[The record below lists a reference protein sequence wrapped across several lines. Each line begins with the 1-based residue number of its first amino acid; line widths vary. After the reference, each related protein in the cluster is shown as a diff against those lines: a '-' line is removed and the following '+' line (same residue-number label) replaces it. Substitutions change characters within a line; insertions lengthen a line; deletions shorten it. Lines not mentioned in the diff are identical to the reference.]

1 MLCFITVSKF
11 IIFVTTYINIVIING
26 YKYNYVTM
34 NDDANF
40 TLRADQRKFFRN
52 LTSIVKLETKDI
64 VNLDQ
69 SLYINNVLVESSGN
83 EINYIAGTQPEI
95 VIPNTVAIYSNDGGL
110 SSNILNVNKDG
121 ISSSDVLLK
130 KSPKFVSL
138 SSGGSNSPFA
148 LHSFVIDLNLNKRKG
163 LPFNPALL

>member
-64 VNLDQ
+64 VNWCRGHWTTD
-69 SLYINNVLVESSGN
+69 IASGF
-83 EINYIAGTQPEI
+83 A
-95 VIPNTVAIYSNDGGL
+95 
-110 SSNILNVNKDG
+110 
-121 ISSSDVLLK
+121 K
-130 KSPKFVSL
+130 KY
-138 SSGGSNSPFA
+138 
-148 LHSFVIDLNLNKRKG
+148 KR
-163 LPFNPALL
+163 N

>member
-95 VIPNTVAIYSNDGGL
+95 VIPIQATVYL
-110 SSNILNVNKDG
+110 
-121 ISSSDVLLK
+121 
-130 KSPKFVSL
+130 
-138 SSGGSNSPFA
+138 
-148 LHSFVIDLNLNKRKG
+148 R
-163 LPFNPALL
+163 